1 MVRADGARNGERKIP
16 QNRGVEVTWSQPGTT
31 YKGPLH
37 VFLKSNYGWEKWIS
51 GGLGSHF
58 PSTQPFF
65 VSLPLSHHLSPFSW
79 VALYTH
85 KTPHFHP
92 TDSQHLIACWGQQFF
107 TPSLPCG
114 VLISA
119 STNRMWL
126 LVFVGDSLLFAQE
139 AAVKELSECSSNT
152 GAGAGTSIFTFTKGY
167 TLVI

>member
-1 MVRADGARNGERKIP
+1 MVRGTERERYNKNG
-16 QNRGVEVTWSQPGTT
+16 GVEVTCSQPGTT

-51 GGLGSHF
+51 GGPGSHF
-58 PSTQPFF
+58 PCTQPFF
-65 VSLPLSHHLSPFSW
+65 RLSRSLTICLPSRELSR
-79 VALYTH
+79 TH

-107 TPSLPCG
+107 TSSLLCG

-126 LVFVGDSLLFAQE
+126 LVFVGDSLLCAQE

-152 GAGAGTSIFTFTKGY
+152 GTETGTSIFTFTKGY